1 LTPAAES
8 PRVVPRSRTQQLN
21 IVSLSF
27 PIIDFEEPWQWPSP
41 PFSWRH
47 VTPTSIDNE
56 QACQIEA
63 PHGVTVDGHMLRFE
77 PKSNSLIFR
86 SPTTGPAG
94 RLSFA
99 KIRRLTLT
107 APLEPKPRFVDAPPE
122 LVPAAAQE
130 RDYRLQPANGEAPI
144 TGRTAG
150 YVEAKEGLYLFAPSD
165 EGRSLFRVFV
175 PNSAYK
181 RCEFGRSAQ
190 EIAAERWIVSPRE
203 LLAAI
208 ERQQSMPVLPIGQ
221 ALLLLGL
228 VTHGQLE
235 RALAQHSDDV
245 PLGERLV
252 ADGVISNAD
261 LQTAIA
267 HKMGYPL
274 VDLTRF
280 PLDPRASDLVP
291 HELALRCRVLPLMKC
306 DRRIIV
312 AVDRPQRVAKLQTL
326 SVLSGLKLVPVLAMK
341 SEIMRALTRP
351 MQRDRWIDNVSFNPA
366 FFRTTV

>member
-1 LTPAAES
+1 
-8 PRVVPRSRTQQLN
+8 
-21 IVSLSF
+21 
-27 PIIDFEEPWQWPSP
+27 
-41 PFSWRH
+41 
-47 VTPTSIDNE
+47 
-56 QACQIEA
+56 
-63 PHGVTVDGHMLRFE
+63 MLRFE
-77 PKSNSLIFR
+77 PKSTSLIFR
-86 SPTTGPAG
+86 SPMTGPAG

-107 APLEPKPRFVDAPPE
+107 APLMPKPRFVDAPVE

-130 RDYRLQPANGEAPI
+130 RDYRLELGNGEAPM

-150 YVEAKEGLYLFAPSD
+150 YVQAEEGLYLFAPSD

-175 PNSAYK
+175 PCSAYK

-190 EIAAERWIVSPRE
+190 EIAAERWIVSPKD

-221 ALLLLGL
+221 ALLSLGL

-235 RALAQHSDDV
+235 RALSQHSDDDV

-252 ADGVISNAD
+252 AEGVISNAD

-267 HKMGYPL
+267 HKLGYPL

-280 PLDPRASDLVP
+280 PLDPAASDLVP

-306 DRRIIV
+306 DGRIIV

-341 SEIMRALTRP
+341 SEIMLALMRP
-351 MQRDRWIDNVSFNPA
+351 MRRDRWKDNVSFNPG